1 MKEIPGMQ
9 KTGLTRK
16 FKRCPID
23 LEGMAAG
30 TRVMADVE
38 DFIRYI
44 DRVTFEDGVMYIW
57 WMGRCGRDECI
68 VFRSVYVPAE
78 LWEADRDI
86 LREMWRCGTKAPRSI
101 EAAEDG
107 GDF

>member
-9 KTGLTRK
+9 KTGLTRN

-23 LEGMAAG
+23 LEGKAAG
-30 TRVMADVE
+30 AIVKAEVDGN
-38 DFIRYI
+38 IRYI
-44 DRVTFEDGVMYIW
+44 DRVTFEDGVMAIW
-57 WMGRCGRDECI
+57 WMGQFSRSECI

-101 EAAEDG
+101 EAAEEG